1 MELLVIDP
9 KEFQI
14 TEEKAKEITA
24 GLPQI
29 IKERAILE
37 QQYSEIINEDIT
49 EEVSKRAR
57 ELRLLIHRLQITH
70 R

>member
-14 TEEKAKEITA
+14 SEDKAKEITA

-29 IKERAILE
+29 IEERSVLE
-37 QQYSEIINEDIT
+37 AQYNEIIT